1 MELKVEGLSFGYGG
15 DFVIR
20 DIELLIEEPGLVCII
35 GPNGVGKSTFLK
47 CLNKILRPSEGAVYL
62 GGYNLADLTLKDISE
77 AVGYVPVDT
86 KDGFSMTVL
95 ETVLLG
101 CHPRQRFGTTSD
113 YDLRIVHRVLNMMG
127 IKELAMRR
135 FDELSAGQRQKVCI
149 AKGIAQ
155 TPRYLL
161 LDEPTAN
168 LDVCHQVQV
177 IRLLR
182 DLAAK
187 EGMTV
192 VMISHD
198 LNIASRYA
206 DRMILMG
213 PTGIIYRCGSP
224 EEVVTEDSIEDVYKV
239 GCRII
244 DDCGR
249 PHVILGD
256 PLE

>member
-62 GGYNLADLTLKDISE
+62 GGYDLADLTLKDISE

-95 ETVLLG
+95 EIVLLG
-101 CHPRQRFGTTSD
+101 RHPRQRFGTTSD

-206 DRMILMG
+206 DRMILMA
-213 PTGIIYRCGSP
+213 PPGIIYRCGSP

>member
-15 DFVIR
+15 DLVIQ
-20 DIELLIEEPGLVCII
+20 DIELFIEEPGLVCII

-62 GGYNLADLTLKDISE
+62 GGYDLADLTLKDISE

-101 CHPRQRFGTTSD
+101 RHPRQRFGTTSD

-182 DLAAK
+182 DLASK

-206 DRMILMG
+206 DRMILMAPPG
-213 PTGIIYRCGSP
+213 VIYRCGSP
-224 EEVVTEDSIEDVYKV
+224 DKMVTEDSIEDVYKV
-239 GCRII
+239 GCRTI
-244 DDCGR
+244 DDRGR

>member
-62 GGYNLADLTLKDISE
+62 GGYDLADLTLKDISE
-77 AVGYVPVDT
+77 VVGYVPVDT

-101 CHPRQRFGTTSD
+101 RHPCQRFGTTSD

-206 DRMILMG
+206 DRMILMA
-213 PTGIIYRCGSP
+213 PPGIIYRCGSP

>member
-62 GGYNLADLTLKDISE
+62 GGYDLADLTLKDISE
-77 AVGYVPVDT
+77 VVGYVPVDT

-101 CHPRQRFGTTSD
+101 RHPRQRFGTTSD

-206 DRMILMG
+206 DRMILMA
-213 PTGIIYRCGSP
+213 PPGIIYRCGSP

-249 PHVILGD
+249 PHVILGN

>member
-62 GGYNLADLTLKDISE
+62 GGYDLADLTLKDISE

-101 CHPRQRFGTTSD
+101 RHPRQRFGTTSD

-206 DRMILMG
+206 DRMILMA
-213 PTGIIYRCGSP
+213 PPGIIYRCGSP

-249 PHVILGD
+249 PHVILRD
-256 PLE
+256 PLG

>member
-1 MELKVEGLSFGYGG
+1 MELKVEGLGFGYGG
-15 DFVIR
+15 DLVIR

-62 GGYNLADLTLKDISE
+62 GGCDLADLTLKDISE

-101 CHPRQRFGTTSD
+101 RHPRQRFGTTSD

-149 AKGIAQ
+149 AKGIVQ

-206 DRMILMG
+206 DRMILMA
-213 PTGIIYRCGSP
+213 PPGIIYRCGSP

-249 PHVILGD
+249 PHVILRD